1 MVRVGALRRG
11 PLGTALN
18 TPYRFGRF
26 ELNPTTRQLAVDGKP
41 VVLGAKAFDV
51 LFALVER
58 RERLVTKDE
67 LLELVW
73 PKLVVEEN
81 NLQVQVSALRKTL
94 GPKQSQRSRGA
105 ATALRLNC
113 RLSVSR
119 RRRPRRADTTCPT
132 R

>member
-1 MVRVGALRRG
+1 
-11 PLGTALN
+11 
-18 TPYRFGRF
+18 
-26 ELNPTTRQLAVDGKP
+26 VDGKP

-94 GPKQSQRSRGA
+94 GTEAIATIPGRGYRFALELSPVGEPPSA
-105 ATALRLNC
+105 AEA
-113 RLSVSR
+113 R
-119 RRRPRRADTTCPT
+119 RHNLPHR
-132 R
+132 